1 MREILFRVWDKNLK
15 IMANVNT
22 IKFNGDNVYPQVFY
36 RYIDPQTGRAI
47 DESSTFGPP
56 GNGGNVIKL
65 MQYTGVKDCE
75 GNKIYEGDIIECVD
89 AVEGEEGWYEEWRE
103 KFPEWV
109 KFVVKWTSEETD
121 ADFGEGYNGLLFPL
135 YSDSMVLKIIG
146 NIYDNPELVE
156 VTH

>member
-1 MREILFRVWDKNLK
+1 MREILFKAWDKNLK
-15 IMANVNT
+15 IMANVNM

-75 GNKIYEGDIIECVD
+75 GNKI
-89 AVEGEEGWYEEWRE
+89 
-103 KFPEWV
+103 F
-109 KFVVKWTSEETD
+109 
-121 ADFGEGYNGLLFPL
+121 EGYILMDDDGCHWEVRFEDGAFSI
-135 YSDSMVLKIIG
+135 YADDHIEDIYFAKGMKVIG
-146 NIYDNPELVE
+146 NV
-156 VTH
+156 HQKR